1 MKALRFYL
9 INIILICTLS
19 SISFAQ
25 VRGFDTFPD
34 DDEIEKSELKER
46 YRSLDLHWYEWLCM
60 AAGVALFVLARKF
73 EYTNETLYKT
83 LTVASVIIGFPLIYL
98 VVTLVASAIS
108 AILVLLIMYGIL
120 SAIFKK

>member
-1 MKALRFYL
+1 MIY
-9 INIILICTLS
+9 ILICTLS
-19 SISFAQ
+19 SISVAQ
-25 VRGFDTFPD
+25 VRGFDTFPEE
-34 DDEIEKSELKER
+34 DEIEKSELKER

-60 AAGVALFVLARKF
+60 VAGVALFVLARKY

-108 AILVLLIMYGIL
+108 AILILLIIFGIL
-120 SAIFKK
+120 SVFFRK